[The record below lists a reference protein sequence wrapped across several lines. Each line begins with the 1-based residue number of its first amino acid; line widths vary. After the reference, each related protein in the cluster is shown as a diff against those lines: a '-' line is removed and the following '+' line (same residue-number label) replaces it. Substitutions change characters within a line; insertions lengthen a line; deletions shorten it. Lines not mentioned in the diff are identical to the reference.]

1 MDVLEGYKERK
12 AQIGKA
18 ALENCAEEQ
27 MDWNLCM
34 KSGEWTSRMTMCR
47 KEVQR
52 FERCY
57 MTQAVCVFFLFFFS
71 LFSFF
76 LSVPLYSADSAI
88 LLVRNCVLMADHDH
102 DKKKAI
108 AQSPRIPL

>member
-1 MDVLEGYKERK
+1 MWKGYKPLAAVEAETKTDHEKLMDVLEGYKERK

-18 ALENCAEEQ
+18 ALENCADEQ

-57 MTQAVCVFFLFFFS
+57 MTQAVCVFL
-71 LFSFF
+71 SFF
-76 LSVPLYSADSAI
+76 LLLFFLGVPLYLGGCFI
-88 LLVRNCVLMADHDH
+88 VC
-102 DKKKAI
+102 
-108 AQSPRIPL
+108 